1 VGAAAALQ
9 HHGSRRSKDLENTGR
24 ASVEF
29 ALETQES
36 ALFGRGEPFL
46 LERERKEAQAAN
58 TAVKKPPAT
67 EKS

>member
-1 VGAAAALQ
+1 M
-9 HHGSRRSKDLENTGR
+9 
-24 ASVEF
+24 EF

-46 LERERKEAQAAN
+46 LERERKEAQAGN

-67 EKS
+67 EKSQEAKKRSGG